1 MIQALRSKLHS
12 LLCAGAALVASAL
25 PIAAGDPT
33 ISIQLP
39 GTWLRGEPYVA
50 TLTLRAAADG
60 SSIDAWM
67 LTAAA
72 FTVDGSLIGTRAEGR
87 IELAPDSE
95 IQMRIPLERALPE
108 SDSFEL
114 AYGMLGAQRVFAL
127 SPAPK
132 TDFMDAAAV
141 SNEQLSGYWAVLL
154 TDQGAM
160 VAELWPEVAPGH
172 ARNFLDLC
180 QSGFYDKLSFH
191 RVIKGFM
198 IQGGCPQGTGGG
210 NGPRRLQAEFN
221 DRKHVRGVLSAAR
234 TSDPNSASCQFFVV
248 HAPASHLDG
257 QYTGFG
263 KLVAGYEALEAIAN
277 TRVGAQDKPLV
288 RQGIARAFVM
298 RVPEDRAGWIEAF
311 EAASK

>member
-1 MIQALRSKLHS
+1 MIPTLRSKLRS
-12 LLCAGAALVASAL
+12 LLCTGAVLAASAL
-25 PIAAGDPT
+25 PLYAGHPT
-33 ISIQLP
+33 VSCQLP
-39 GTWLRGEPYVA
+39 AMWVRGEPYVA

-67 LTAAA
+67 LTASA
-72 FTVDGSLIGTRAEGR
+72 FTVDGSTIGTRDEGR
-87 IELAPDSE
+87 LELAPDSE
-95 IQMRIPLERALPE
+95 IQLRIPLERALPQG
-108 SDSFEL
+108 DSFDV
-114 AYGMLGAQRVFAL
+114 AYGMERAQRVFAL
-127 SPAPK
+127 STAPK
-132 TDFMDAAAV
+132 TDFMDAAVTPNALLA
-141 SNEQLSGYWAVLL
+141 EYWAVLQ
-154 TDQGAM
+154 TDQGEM
-160 VAELWPEVAPGH
+160 VAEFWPEVAPGH
-172 ARNFLDLC
+172 VRNFLDLC

-248 HAPASHLDG
+248 HAPAAHLDG
-257 QYTGFG
+257 QYTAFG
-263 KLVAGYEALEAIAN
+263 TLVAGFATLEAIAN

-288 RQGIARAFVM
+288 RQGIKRAFVI
-298 RVPEDRAGWIEAF
+298 RAPADRAGWIESF